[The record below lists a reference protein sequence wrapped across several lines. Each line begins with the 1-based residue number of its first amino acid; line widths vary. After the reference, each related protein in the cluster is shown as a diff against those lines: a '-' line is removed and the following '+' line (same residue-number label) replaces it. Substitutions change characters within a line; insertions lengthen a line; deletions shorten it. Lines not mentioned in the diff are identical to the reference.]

1 MRLVDLYIEE
11 HEALVVFSLVVRTG
25 CLHLEMERVERRVV
39 YQVMVIGVEW
49 GREGVRFEII

>member
-11 HEALVVFSLVVRTG
+11 PEALVVFSLVVRTG

-39 YQVMVIGVEW
+39 YQVMVIGVGW
-49 GREGVRFEII
+49 GREKE